1 VVVEDRNV
9 VVRMA
14 MAKVNVIC
22 LILGYRK
29 MIDIHQT
36 REQNNQEVSKFECQ
50 LEIIVVLRKKKGN
63 TTERNPGSSASEDQ

>member
-1 VVVEDRNV
+1 
-9 VVRMA
+9 
-14 MAKVNVIC
+14 
-22 LILGYRK
+22 

-36 REQNNQEVSKFECQ
+36 REQSKQEVTKFECQ